1 MKKDVQA
8 SLLPSVRDPLLRLGQ
23 FVRLARQSRR
33 WTIDEAAQRVMVS
46 PATIKRLEAGDPA
59 VSMGAWANT
68 LAQFG
73 LLEKIVEAA
82 APAQDA
88 LGEAL
93 RSQRVVKRVRKSA
106 KEAEVAED
114 KRYDF

>member
-23 FVRLARQSRR
+23 FARLSRQSRR
-33 WTIDEAAQRVMVS
+33 WTIDETAQRVMVS
-46 PATIKRLEAGDPA
+46 PATIKRLEAGDPS
-59 VSMGAWANT
+59 VSMGTWANT

-73 LLEKIVEAA
+73 LLEKLVAAA
-82 APAQDA
+82 APANDT

-93 RSQRVVKRVRKSA
+93 RLQDKVQRVRKRA
-106 KEAEVAED
+106 KKTEED
-114 KRYDF
+114 RYDF